1 MNTKKLCS
9 IGILDIDL
17 NLILYKSLAKTNNF
31 DINNYNKVQDLKN
44 IFYEKKNNENTID
57 YFNYI
62 FLSSDNNLINTL
74 LFINRAYKT
83 KTFIEFI
90 MPNQLDFSETTKFV
104 RNLLKD
110 VCNRNYLFII
120 ENRLLD
126 VPSKIKFN
134 IKILD
139 DETKEI
145 IETKSFEL
153 FEMNDLEI
161 DFNINKDNSDSESNG
176 DKFNKKMNPKYNIK
190 MEYTFDKTDFFLIDL
205 FSYNQLIGK
214 NKIDMVQ
221 FIYNILNKNK
231 NILIILVMNNKC
243 FKGIELTSNL
253 DIYKEII
260 ELSDIIFC
268 NKNEMNYFLKTYN
281 DLKEININ
289 IDKIKVKKLNI
300 ITKNKSNIIDNNSN
314 ILFPNIHSNKNRNI
328 PHTLLNINENDLD
341 FIILDSD
348 KHRKNIPRKSIL
360 LDKFESVTIY
370 SQSGAHMN
378 IDYSEI
384 FYFKMKS
391 TKLNINI
398 ENDEKNEKYY
408 YYFIGGFLSR
418 YIYSKSF
425 RVCFFAG
432 FLLLKKIL
440 KNIIKKKYL
449 FNIDE
454 YNVLVPNEK
463 KTLKEKIIEQNLKIF
478 QEKTSKENGFILDCT
493 NINGCKI
500 KNYNPL
506 LDDNCASYL
515 LNKNNFEH
523 LQKQRFINKNGIIL
537 KDPGRYEKLK
547 SHTITKK
554 KNLKPIFIEL
564 NNIKKPNNNFNQKM
578 LNTLKISNS
587 NTKESKNHKYSKTI
601 NDFYRIKNKKKGFM
615 DYQDN
620 EANKYKNIIVRTN
633 KKDEYSILLSKT
645 TTKNFHI
652 NINKINKSPIKKLKK
667 NNLIMENF
675 GFNSTKNSLA
685 KSKQVKLPKYE
696 KYKKFLFQLYRP
708 DFKFIQFLKSKEAQ
722 KKTKIKRTYSQ
733 I

>member
-1 MNTKKLCS
+1 MNPKKLCS